1 METENKT
8 IGERI
13 RQVRRDKKMNQTDFG
28 KTISVSQ
35 NYLSAIEKNDNLAT
49 DKIIKLICLIYGV
62 SEDWLR
68 NGEGPMYSAEDSD
81 SERFRQAATG
91 IEMAD
96 DKRAMA
102 ALEVYWS
109 LSPEDRKIIW
119 KMFDQIYEKA
129 HKKKSSD

>member
-1 METENKT
+1 MPEFDVSV
-8 IGERI
+8 GLRI
-13 RQVRRDKKMNQTDFG
+13 KAIRDDKNMNQAEFG
-28 KTISVSQ
+28 APLAIKQ
-35 NYLSAIEKNDNLAT
+35 GYLSNIEKGARPAT

-62 SEDWLR
+62 SEEWLR
-68 NGEGPMYSAEDSD
+68 TGEGSMYSAEDSD

-91 IEMAD
+91 IEMAN

-129 HKKKSSD
+129 HKKKSSA

>member
-1 METENKT
+1 MPEFD
-8 IGERI
+8 ISVGLRI
-13 RQVRRDKKMNQTDFG
+13 KAIRDDKQMNQAEFG
-28 KTISVSQ
+28 EPLAIKQ
-35 NYLSAIEKNDNLAT
+35 GYLSNIEKGSRPAT

-68 NGEGPMYSAEDSD
+68 NGEGPMYSAEDSNTD
-81 SERFRQAATG
+81 RFRQAAAG

-109 LSPEDRKIIW
+109 LSPADKEVIW